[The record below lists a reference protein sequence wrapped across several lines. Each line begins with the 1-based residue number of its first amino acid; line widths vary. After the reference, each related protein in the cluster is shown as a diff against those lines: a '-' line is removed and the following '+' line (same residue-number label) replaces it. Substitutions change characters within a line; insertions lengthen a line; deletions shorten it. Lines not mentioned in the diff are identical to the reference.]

1 MRNIPNILTLCNLAA
16 GCLAIVFISRDQA
29 ESGLWAMF
37 ACVIFDFLDG
47 AVARGLRLENR
58 IGKELDSLA
67 DVVSFG
73 VVPGM
78 IFFQL
83 INDLVLGP
91 NLLWLP
97 HIGFLF
103 TLAAAWRLA
112 KYNIT
117 DHAPG
122 YFSGL
127 PTPAA
132 SVFAGGLYW
141 LAMLPTC
148 DSCGEAFLQPFGLL
162 GGLAFISMAMISSIP
177 MFDLKLEDRKWSGNQ
192 IRYISI
198 IAGFGLFLWLREVG
212 LIMTVVLYIFLS
224 LLLYSLRPSKNR

>member
-1 MRNIPNILTLCNLAA
+1 MRNIPNILTLCNLTA
-16 GCLAIVFISRDQA
+16 GCFAIIFINADQA

-47 AVARGLRLENR
+47 AVARGLKLENR
-58 IGKELDSLA
+58 VGKELDSLA

-73 VVPGM
+73 VVPGL

-91 NLLWLP
+91 DLQWLP
-97 HIGFLF
+97 YIGFLF
-103 TLAAAWRLA
+103 TVAAAWRLA

-132 SVFAGGLYW
+132 SVFAAGLYW

-148 DSCGEAFLQPFGLL
+148 DSCGESFLQPLGLL
-162 GGLAFISMAMISSIP
+162 GGLAFISLAMISRIP
-177 MFDLKLEDRKWSGNQ
+177 MFDLKLENRNWSGNQ

-198 IAGFGLFLWLREVG
+198 ITSIILFIWLREVG